1 MTDAEREELKTLI
14 RETIR
19 EMAKEAGQIILNSP
33 IPGPKTVGEHWSQF
47 AGSIGTT
54 RPNDG
59 SVDPMFGVPIGGPI
73 GGW

>member
-1 MTDAEREELKTLI
+1 MPLTDAEREELKTLI
-14 RETIR
+14 RETVR
-19 EMAKEAGQIILNSP
+19 EMAKEAGDIMWNTP
-33 IPGPKTVGEHWSQF
+33 IPGPKTYGEYRSQL
-47 AGSIGTT
+47 GPT